1 MTTWKQAAHR
11 ALYSGAAA
19 AALSA
24 ITLAVCG
31 KLEGNTAS
39 GPLNGPSQWLW
50 KRQAAHRRQASLRYT
65 LVGYAIHH
73 LASVAWATVH
83 EKHVASR
90 VQGRGI
96 AAHFAAGAAT
106 AALACAVDY
115 GVARGRLQPGF
126 DKQLSRKSLI
136 AVYLSFGL
144 GLALGCAGRVRRPHA
159 SASRDSGSSGLAA
172 GPAIGTPRVS
182 KREP

>member
-1 MTTWKQAAHR
+1 MTTWKQAGHR
-11 ALYSGAAA
+11 ALYSGSAAA
-19 AALSA
+19 LLSA

-31 KLEGNTAS
+31 KLERNSAS
-39 GPLNGPSQWLW
+39 GPLNGPSQWVW
-50 KRQAAHRRQASLRYT
+50 NRQAAYRRSATLRHT
-65 LVGYAIHH
+65 LVGYGVHH

-83 EKHVASR
+83 EKHIAGR
-90 VQGRGI
+90 FERRGI
-96 AAHFAAGAAT
+96 WGHLAAGGFT

-126 DKQLSRKSLI
+126 DKQLSRKSLL
-136 AVYLSFGL
+136 AVYASFGL
-144 GLALGCAGRVRRPHA
+144 GLALGCVGRQRAPHSDPRGSGA
-159 SASRDSGSSGLAA
+159 SAVRA